1 MCFTVLFQA
10 LLTFYRGILLE
21 KLQNKMALIS
31 AHEFLSHLFRLPM
44 SFFDQRYSGDLA
56 ERVENN
62 NNVSTFLAGDLGETV
77 LNIIVAMF
85 YLILLLTYSPL
96 LTLIG
101 IASVVFNLFIV
112 KFSSTSI
119 ANDTMKM
126 QQDQGKMIGS
136 VFAGLNITS
145 TLKAS
150 GAENEY
156 VGRIQG
162 YYAKTILL
170 EQQLGK
176 RQQILNAIPEVA
188 GEISNIV
195 VMMVGGILVIN
206 GNMTAGMLVAYT
218 SLLSSFTEPVNQL
231 VGFIQKI
238 QTLKADM
245 SRVEDIMKYEEDEK
259 FSKQEVVTMTTK
271 LTGEIELKN
280 ISFGYSIL
288 EKPLVEDF
296 NFYLPC
302 GSSIAFVGASG
313 CGKSTV
319 SKIVSG
325 LYMPWSGEVLMDN
338 INSRQIQ
345 KEIMSSSVST
355 VSQSITLFSGTIRD
369 NLTMWN
375 RNVLDED
382 IVKAAKDACI
392 HEVITSK
399 PGAYDFVLS
408 EGGTNLSGGQRQRLE
423 IARALVTNP
432 SILIMDEATSAL
444 DPIVEKEIIDNI
456 KRRGCTCLIVAHRLS
471 AIRDCDEII
480 VMERGKIVQRGTHT
494 ELASKEGHYQRLIQ
508 NI

>member
-1 MCFTVLFQA
+1 MQ
-10 LLTFYRGILLE
+10 
-21 KLQNKMALIS
+21 
-31 AHEFLSHLFRLPM
+31 FR
-44 SFFDQRYSGDLA
+44 
-56 ERVENN
+56 
-62 NNVSTFLAGDLGETV
+62 
-77 LNIIVAMF
+77 
-85 YLILLLTYSPL
+85 
-96 LTLIG
+96 
-101 IASVVFNLFIV
+101 
-112 KFSSTSI
+112 
-119 ANDTMKM
+119 
-126 QQDQGKMIGS
+126 
-136 VFAGLNITS
+136 
-145 TLKAS
+145 
-150 GAENEY
+150 
-156 VGRIQG
+156 
-162 YYAKTILL
+162 
-170 EQQLGK
+170 
-176 RQQILNAIPEVA
+176 
-188 GEISNIV
+188 SNIV

-338 INSRQIQ
+338 INSRQIP